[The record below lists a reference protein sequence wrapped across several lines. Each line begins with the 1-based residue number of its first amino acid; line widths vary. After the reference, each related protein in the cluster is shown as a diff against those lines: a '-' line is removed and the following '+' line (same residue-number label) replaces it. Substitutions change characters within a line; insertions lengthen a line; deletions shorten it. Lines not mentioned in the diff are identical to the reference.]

1 MAKIDLG
8 SVVGPVG
15 PKGPKPV
22 KGTDYYTEEEKQ
34 QFTTETVGLVTTEG
48 TKQTKTVTDEG
59 AKQVQLITEKISL
72 ITSTGDEKL
81 NAINQKSEEITNT
94 AQQKLI
100 AITNEGKTKLEAVTN
115 EGNRVLSEIGK
126 ILETSPEGGN
136 ALQLGG
142 KTRTEFDKEIQ
153 GVAGGYAGKF
163 PLDSAVLDGIYL
175 LPDTGKFY
183 VCTKAFSDKSLIVPD
198 SNFEELS
205 VYKNRDRLSN
215 LYGYELVVSG
225 SANEETIDIE
235 QEIFDLTQYNKKTP
249 QGHFIFSSALEI
261 ICITGTQHTSYAGQG
276 STQIIKYLI
285 LPANTTSPCKICEIS
300 PRGVQLF
307 NIKNNK
313 IFYTAKHK
321 ENKYAVYINKLPI
334 QFIY

>member
-15 PKGPKPV
+15 PQGPKPV

-48 TKQTKTVTDEG
+48 TKQTKSVTDEG
-59 AKQVQLITEKISL
+59 TKQVQLITEKISE
-72 ITSTGDEKL
+72 ITSTGDLKL
-81 NAINQKSEEITNT
+81 NAITT
-94 AQQKLI
+94 
-100 AITNEGKTKLEAVTN
+100 EGKNKLEAVTN
-115 EGNRVLSEIGK
+115 EGNRILSEIGK

-142 KTRTEFDKEIQ
+142 KTRSEFDKEIQ

-183 VCTKAFSDKSLIVPD
+183 VCTEAFSGKSLIVPD

-205 VYKNRDRLSN
+205 VYKNRERLSN
-215 LYGYELVVSG
+215 LFEFGSNENGKYFKTNGIVIQWITTTLSPNKAIESG
-225 SANEETIDIE
+225 G
-235 QEIFDLTQYNKKTP
+235 L
-249 QGHFIFSSALEI
+249 
-261 ICITGTQHTSYAGQG
+261 
-276 STQIIKYLI
+276 IKL
-285 LPANTTSPCKICEIS
+285 
-300 PRGVQLF
+300 
-307 NIKNNK
+307 
-313 IFYTAKHK
+313 
-321 ENKYAVYINKLPI
+321 KLPI
-334 QFIY
+334 SIKYGYSTSVSRQYNHHPLSEGYYTCVPVNTNEIGIRLDEFRNSLDKNDVYYITIIGSPLS

>member
-15 PKGPKPV
+15 PQGPKPV

-48 TKQTKTVTDEG
+48 TKQTKSVTDEG
-59 AKQVQLITEKISL
+59 TKQVQLITEKISE
-72 ITSTGDEKL
+72 ITSTGDLKL
-81 NAINQKSEEITNT
+81 NAITT
-94 AQQKLI
+94 
-100 AITNEGKTKLEAVTN
+100 EGKNKLEAVTN
-115 EGNRVLSEIGK
+115 EGNRILSEIGK

-142 KTRTEFDKEIQ
+142 KTRSEFDKEIQ

-183 VCTKAFSDKSLIVPD
+183 VCTKAFSGKSLIVPD

-205 VYKNRDRLSN
+205 VYKNRERLSN
-215 LYGYELVVSG
+215 LFKYILVEEKISKWEEHKVNIGVNGHAIFESSNYQELSNG
-225 SANEETIDIE
+225 IYRIISQRSDGAIWTTAYCD
-235 QEIFDLTQYNKKTP
+235 
-249 QGHFIFSSALEI
+249 FIFTDKKIVRPSNITFISYANGEIKVNLDQQVIAISAHSSAF
-261 ICITGTQHTSYAGQG
+261 H
-276 STQIIKYLI
+276 
-285 LPANTTSPCKICEIS
+285 NTLKVRLYRVE
-300 PRGVQLF
+300 
-307 NIKNNK
+307 
-313 IFYTAKHK
+313 
-321 ENKYAVYINKLPI
+321 
-334 QFIY
+334 

>member
-15 PKGPKPV
+15 PKGPKPI

-34 QFTTETVGLVTTEG
+34 QFSTEIVGLVTAEG

-100 AITNEGKTKLEAVTN
+100 AITNEGKTKLESVTN

-153 GVAGGYAGKF
+153 GVAGGYVGKF

-205 VYKNRDRLSN
+205 VYKNRERLSN
-215 LYGYELVVSG
+215 LGCFENLSGALSIVLSDKIENFTCFRQGNIIVGSFSTKPNTSFNFREVVVTFPFKAKSIIRSHQG
-225 SANEETIDIE
+225 PNLIYVFIANENIE
-235 QEIFDLTQYNKKTP
+235 FC
-249 QGHFIFSSALEI
+249 GHSNPMGVNYISFCFFI
-261 ICITGTQHTSYAGQG
+261 
-276 STQIIKYLI
+276 
-285 LPANTTSPCKICEIS
+285 
-300 PRGVQLF
+300 
-307 NIKNNK
+307 
-313 IFYTAKHK
+313 
-321 ENKYAVYINKLPI
+321 
-334 QFIY
+334 